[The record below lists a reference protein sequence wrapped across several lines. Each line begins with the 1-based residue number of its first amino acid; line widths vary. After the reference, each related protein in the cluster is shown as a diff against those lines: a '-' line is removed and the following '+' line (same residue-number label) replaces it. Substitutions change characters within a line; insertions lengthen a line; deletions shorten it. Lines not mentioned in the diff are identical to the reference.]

1 MIETGQL
8 RWWTAGL
15 ERGPFIVL
23 EYDPVGAGA
32 WWILGAAGKDWVPDY
47 ELKEFSEV
55 LSEA

>member
-1 MIETGQL
+1 MTGQL

-23 EYDPVGAGA
+23 EYDPVVAGA
-32 WWILGAAGKDWVPDY
+32 WWILGAAGRDWASDY